1 MTAPMLL
8 WYNPVYMETPVTS
21 TASVKTTPKD
31 FFLWFGAIIALYG
44 SIASFITLLFEYINY
59 SFPDSLAGYGD
70 PYGGAVRFA
79 MAALIVLVPTL
90 IALFYFIRAS
100 IVEEA
105 GRAQVWVRRWAIVLT
120 LFIAAITILVD
131 LITLI
136 NTFLGGEISI
146 RFGLKVAVVL
156 LVALGV
162 FLHFLADQRGY
173 WLVNVKK
180 ANMVGIAVG
189 ILAFVSV
196 VSGFFI
202 IGTPGHVRM
211 LRYDEQKVQDL
222 QSMQYQVL
230 NYWQMKRA
238 LPVESNALV
247 DSLGGYT
254 LPMDPQSKASYVYK
268 ATGKLTFA
276 LCATFNEATPDTQ
289 GKGAYPARDVAYPSM
304 GVGVSENW
312 QHSAGVVC
320 FTRTIDPELYPT
332 NPVPVTKGL

>member
-1 MTAPMLL
+1 
-8 WYNPVYMETPVTS
+8 METPTIAVGTS
-21 TASVKTTPKD
+21 KTSPKD
-31 FFLWFGAIIALYG
+31 FFLWLGAIIALYG
-44 SIASFITLLFEYINY
+44 SITSFITLLFEYINY
-59 SFPDSLAGYGD
+59 SFPDNLAGYAD

-100 IVEEA
+100 IAQEA
-105 GRAQVWVRRWAIVLT
+105 GKAHIWVRRWAIVLT
-120 LFIAAITILVD
+120 LFIAAITILID
-131 LITLI
+131 LITLV
-136 NTFLGGEISI
+136 NTFLGGEIST
-146 RFGLKVAVVL
+146 RFGLKVFVVL

-162 FLHFLADQRGY
+162 FLHFLADQKGY
-173 WLVNVKK
+173 WILNRTK
-180 ANMVGIAVG
+180 ANMIGIAVG
-189 ILAFVSV
+189 VLALITV

-202 IGTPGHVRM
+202 IGTPSHVRM

-276 LCATFNEATPDTQ
+276 LCATFNEATPDTA

-304 GVGVSENW
+304 GGGVSENW